1 MKKLS
6 RLKAIVFMSVLIL
19 PCIVM
24 AQSDQDF
31 KVTLSHDG
39 SGDGCKWGGG
49 TDGEGNVIVQAKTGA
64 KKIQIKLE
72 NTNGSMK
79 FGTFNGPGSDQMK
92 DSGGGKTINIHNK
105 NTGPADV
112 HYDIFITLDG
122 DPKSYAC
129 HPKVINRTS

>member
-1 MKKLS
+1 MKKIS
-6 RLKAIVFMSVLIL
+6 NLKAIVFITLSFLT
-19 PCIVM
+19 CIVL
-24 AQSDQDF
+24 AQSAQDF

-49 TDGEGNVIVQAKTGA
+49 TDGEGNVVVQAKTGA

-72 NTNGSMK
+72 DTNGSMK

-129 HPKVINRTS
+129 HPKVINRT

>member
-1 MKKLS
+1 MKKFYHF
-6 RLKAIVFMSVLIL
+6 KAIACIAALIL
-19 PCIVM
+19 PCIGL
-24 AQSDQDF
+24 AQSEQDF

-49 TDGEGNVIVQAKTGA
+49 TDGEGNVIVQAKSGA

-72 NTNGSMK
+72 NTNGNMK
-79 FGTFNGPGSDQMK
+79 FGSFNGEGKDQMK
-92 DSGGGKTINIHNK
+92 ESGGGKTINIDNK

-112 HYDIFITLDG
+112 HYDVFITLDG

-129 HPKVINRTS
+129 HPKVINRT